1 MRVVAGSARG
11 RKLVAPDGLAVRPTA
26 ERVRQATFNAL
37 HHRGAIEDAHVVDL
51 YAGTGALG
59 IEALSRGAAHA
70 TFVEQDR
77 AALDAINRNLDHLG
91 FRSRATVVRGDAL
104 RWLATAKGHFDLVLI
119 DPPYSF
125 EDWTTVLQLTESLV
139 RPPAD
144 DPEREVGIVVIET
157 TRTFAASLSWEI
169 VREQRY
175 GGTVITFVVPTIEFT
190 NPDSP

>member
-11 RKLVAPDGLAVRPTA
+11 RKLVAPEGLAVRPTA

-37 HHRGAIEDAHVVDL
+37 HHRGVIENAHVVDL
-51 YAGTGALG
+51 FAGTGALG

-70 TFVEQDR
+70 TFVEHDR
-77 AALDAINRNLDHLG
+77 AALDAINQNLDHLG

-104 RWLATAKGHFDLVLI
+104 RWLATAKGFFDLVLI

-125 EDWTTVLQLTESLV
+125 EDWTTVLSLAESLV

-144 DPEREVGIVVIET
+144 ETDREVGIVVIET
-157 TRTFAASLSWEI
+157 TRPIAPSLSWEV

-175 GGTVITFVVPTIEFT
+175 GGTVITFAVPALEFA